1 MFYLLISFLL
11 VACGNKEAKKE
22 QVEASEPAA
31 KKEEKKVEKSGE
43 VAPIPAK
50 KVEEIEGSKEAEDK
64 KEEK

>member
-31 KKEEKKVEKSGE
+31 KKEEKVEKSEE

-50 KVEEIEGSKEAEDK
+50 KIEEIEGSKEAEDK